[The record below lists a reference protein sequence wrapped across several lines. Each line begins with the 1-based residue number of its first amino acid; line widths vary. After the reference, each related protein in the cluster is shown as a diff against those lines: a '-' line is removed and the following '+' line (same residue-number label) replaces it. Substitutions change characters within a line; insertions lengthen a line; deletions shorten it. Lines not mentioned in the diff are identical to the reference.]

1 MRSVSNTEQLEQ
13 IRDIICGYQRLPFS
27 GVIVPG
33 SVLEATLAQARGA
46 ERLGT
51 YDFIDVIKRNARIGW
66 QVKST
71 LARTPITWKRA
82 KIENQAQLI
91 EASQRDALGRQRLG
105 NAIIE
110 FCNAAVAK
118 DFRTYDIDEIHY
130 ARLIIYRN
138 GKAVYFEREL
148 VTRQNPELFKAAD
161 FEWHWSAQRMNYAKE
176 QLSALHGLHKKTGA
190 KWWAWHGR
198 GENQLH
204 FYGERTWWPDE
215 TYVPAISFDLPQDHF
230 SLDELL
236 ALLGNTNRR

>member
-27 GVIVPG
+27 GDIVPG
-33 SVLEATLAQARGA
+33 SVLEATLAHARGA

-51 YDFIDVIKRNARIGW
+51 YDFIDVIKRNTRIGW

-82 KIENQAQLI
+82 KIENQAHLI
-91 EASQRDALGRQRLG
+91 EASQLGALGLQQLG
-105 NAIIE
+105 DAIIE

-130 ARLIIYRN
+130 ARLIIHKN
-138 GKAVYFEREL
+138 GRAVYFEREL
-148 VTRQNPELFKAAD
+148 VTRRNPVLFKASD
-161 FEWHWSAQRMNYAKE
+161 FEWRWSVQRMNYSKE
-176 QLSALHGLHKKTGA
+176 QLPALHGFHKETGA
-190 KWWAWHGR
+190 KWWAWHGK

-204 FYGERTWWPDE
+204 FSGERTWWPDE
-215 TYVPAISFDLPQDHF
+215 TYVPSIRFNLPQEHF
-230 SLDELL
+230 SLVELL
-236 ALLGNTNRR
+236 ALLDNTNHR